1 MSRFPRLRRRQ
12 DQWSDPHAHARMRL
26 AERLDGPLGLA
37 ESSWLDEHVAGCPAC
52 AAIATGYEDDRLAL
66 RSLRDERP
74 DPPRDLWARTAAA
87 IEAESPVASRA
98 RFRRGRL
105 GALPIGALSGLTVV
119 ALVVGVSLL
128 SGSISIYPDTGSGV
142 KGEDPAGDGPSLA
155 SATPGSAAVE
165 PTPFAVGSVGPVGW
179 IDQGPEGGHHTAT
192 VDEVCPVKGAADC
205 PPLLASQD
213 HAVAF
218 NRATKTIVGS
228 PTRRQ
233 AIAIAK
239 SETTGDE
246 VVVVTM
252 PEGTDEPSA
261 AASPPSK
268 TPAPET
274 PSPSS
279 ATASLAPTRSAATEP
294 SVEPSASPTV
304 SPEPTVAAKVAIASG
319 IDVVGES
326 AAYSPDGTWFAFT
339 ARPADGSGGPDVHVW
354 RVGDE
359 QAAKVTNDGAS
370 YFASWSGNEIIASR
384 PSQPGSDDAR
394 PVSVMIDPATHAEA
408 DAGDLWRPVVDPT
421 GRFAIAWDG
430 SLARSDADGTWM
442 PARGSLEL
450 RRWRDD
456 GPLDAIGSKASR
468 LAADEAAGDFDVR
481 WDEAGEW
488 VAVWVAETPDSQ
500 VGQLTLYRVDQAN
513 VRLERADGAPTRESA
528 LPGFSMGAG
537 RLAWA
542 TPPGESGEGSRIQI
556 AAWSDDGVGVAES
569 GPGSQLVVIR

>member
-12 DQWSDPHAHARMRL
+12 DQWSDAHAHARMRL

-37 ESSWLDEHVAGCPAC
+37 ESTWLDEHLASCSAC
-52 AAIATGYEDDRLAL
+52 MAIAAGYEDDRLAL
-66 RSLRDERP
+66 RSLRDQRP

-87 IEAESPVASRA
+87 IEAESRVGARTGSRQ
-98 RFRRGRL
+98 GRL
-105 GALPIGALSGLTVV
+105 AALPIGALSGLTVV

-128 SGSISIYPDTGSGV
+128 SGSISIYPDTGNGV
-142 KGEDPAGDGPSLA
+142 KGEDPASEGPSLA
-155 SATPGSAAVE
+155 SATPESAVVE

-179 IDQGPEGGHHTAT
+179 IDQGGHHTAT
-192 VDEVCPVKGAADC
+192 VDEVCPVKGEAGC
-205 PPLLASQD
+205 PPLHASRD
-213 HAVAF
+213 DGVAF

-228 PTRRQ
+228 PTRPQ
-233 AIAIAK
+233 AIAIAE

-246 VVVVTM
+246 VVVVAM
-252 PEGTDEPSA
+252 PAGTDEPSPSA
-261 AASPPSK
+261 TPPSE
-268 TPAPET
+268 TPAPEP

-279 ATASLAPTRSAATEP
+279 AAASIAPSASAAIA
-294 SVEPSASPTV
+294 SVEPSASPTL
-304 SPEPTVAAKVAIASG
+304 SPEPIVATRVAIASG

-354 RVGDE
+354 RVGDK
-359 QAAKVTNDGAS
+359 QAVKVTDDGAS

-384 PSQPGSDDAR
+384 PSQPGSEDAR
-394 PVSVMIDPATHAEA
+394 PVSIMIDPATHAEA

-430 SLARSDADGTWM
+430 SLARADADGTWM

-450 RRWRDD
+450 RRWSDD
-456 GPLDAIGSKASR
+456 GPRDATGSKASR

-488 VAVWVAETPDSQ
+488 VAVWIAETPDSQ

-513 VRLERADGAPTRESA
+513 VRLERADGAPTQESA

-542 TPPGESGEGSRIQI
+542 TPPGEGGEGSRIQI
-556 AAWSDDGVGVAES
+556 AAWSDDGVGVVES
-569 GPGSQLVVIR
+569 GPGDQLVVIR